1 MTSVTSRLYYD
12 AHLLIIE
19 GHAGSAEKGRDL
31 VCAAISALAVT
42 LVACLRDREA
52 DGQVILR
59 RCVVRDGYVCV
70 EAAPAPGADEP
81 VRAVFE
87 TVVTGLRLLADCY
100 PDYVRMD

>member
-31 VCAAISALAVT
+31 VCAAVSALAVT

-70 EAAPAPGADEP
+70 EAAPATENEEP
-81 VRAVFE
+81 LRAVFE

>member
-1 MTSVTSRLYYD
+1 MTSVTGRRYYD

-31 VCAAISALAVT
+31 VCAAVSALAVT

-52 DGQVILR
+52 DGQVTLR

-70 EAAPAPGADEP
+70 EAEPSPDGADD

-100 PDYVRMD
+100 PDHVRMD